1 MRSSQ
6 ENFKQYLSQTIQ
18 GQGPSSARSVSY
30 VTIQGGEP
38 LTSSQTLIKSSERK
52 SVVIDQSEENY
63 RKSVA
68 EGFRSDL

>member
-1 MRSSQ
+1 MQSSQ
-6 ENFKQYLSQTIQ
+6 ENFKQYLSQSIK

-38 LTSSQTLIKSSERK
+38 LTSSQTLIKTSERK
-52 SVVIDQSEENY
+52 SVIDNSEADY